1 MQNFQAKFEGYLTLH
16 YRPAQL
22 YTNKLGWYIEYATLT
37 DDQKSFRRKRIKL
50 NRLRKKCQTMMDF
63 RTKAESIVT
72 TINNQLQMH
81 YAPMQT
87 LPAMPQQM
95 QYVQVPVVSQATP
108 VMQYIA
114 PLPPL
119 PSAQAEQ
126 HQAEQAVAPMP
137 TVSEASKPT
146 KRSDTPVKKMFEEF
160 IKEKSKELKKTSMV
174 SYSTFCKQLAEWLQ
188 KNYPTLTTGEFTQ
201 EIAVEYLEFVNRGGN
216 SNGKKVVRTRLHAER
231 VSPRTYNNN
240 MKMGRG
246 VFTWAVEHCYLTENP
261 FAKIKKKRE
270 GEKTRTIIPAEDR
283 TRIFNYFKENNPAMC
298 IIMQM
303 VFTSLIRPI
312 EITRIQVEDIDF
324 VNHCIHLP
332 GNKTKNG
339 KSRDSRMDELLE
351 QMLLKHTKHAKP
363 TDYLFADKSWKCGK
377 QPMSQHSF
385 TNTWIDMRDEMKLP
399 KEYQLYSLR
408 DSGINSML
416 EEGIPALDVMQA
428 AGHSDL
434 SMTTRY
440 GNHKNP
446 NLIKK
451 LNNAAPSMIIG
462 DEKKS

>member
-1 MQNFQAKFEGYLTLH
+1 MSYRQA
-16 YRPAQL
+16 RL
-22 YTNKLGWYIEYATLT
+22 YNNKSQGLYIEYATLN
-37 DDQKSFRRKRIKL
+37 DENQYQRCRIRL
-50 NRLRKKCQTMMDF
+50 NRLWKQSSTMADF
-63 RTKAESIVT
+63 KVKAESVIMS
-72 TINNQLQMH
+72 INNQLQMH

-87 LPAMPQQM
+87 MPMVLPNPVQYVPAMQ
-95 QYVQVPVVSQATP
+95 P
-108 VMQYIA
+108 VMQYAA
-114 PLPPL
+114 PLPAL

-126 HQAEQAVAPMP
+126 QQAEQAVAPMP

-146 KRSDTPVKKMFEEF
+146 KRSETPVKKMFEEF

-174 SYSTFCKQLAEWLQ
+174 SYSTFCKQLTEWLQ
-188 KNYPTLTTGEFTQ
+188 KNYPTLTTGDFTQ

-246 VFTWAVEHCYLTENP
+246 VFTWAVEHCYLSENP

-270 GEKTRTIIPAEDR
+270 GKKTRTIIPAEDR

-332 GNKTKNG
+332 GTNIIAPADLMGYRNHPVYIRGSRHTPLPERAVLDAMRTLCELMKEEENAIVRAILGHFVFVYIHPYMDGNG
-339 KSRDSRMDELLE
+339 RTARFIM
-351 QMLLKHTKHAKP
+351 
-363 TDYLFADKSWKCGK
+363 
-377 QPMSQHSF
+377 
-385 TNTWIDMRDEMKLP
+385 
-399 KEYQLYSLR
+399 
-408 DSGINSML
+408 NSML
-416 EEGIPALDVMQA
+416 VTGGYD
-428 AGHSDL
+428 
-434 SMTTRY
+434 
-440 GNHKNP
+440 
-446 NLIKK
+446 
-451 LNNAAPSMIIG
+451 
-462 DEKKS
+462 

>member
-1 MQNFQAKFEGYLTLH
+1 MSNFQVNLGGATSMS
-16 YRPAQL
+16 YRQARL
-22 YTNKLGWYIEYATLT
+22 YNNKSQGWYIEYATLN
-37 DDQKSFRRKRIKL
+37 DENQYQRCRIRL
-50 NRLRKKCQTMMDF
+50 NRLWKQSSTMADF
-63 RTKAESIVT
+63 KVKAESVIMS
-72 TINNQLQMH
+72 INNQLQMH

-87 LPAMPQQM
+87 MPMVLPNPVQYVPVPAMQ
-95 QYVQVPVVSQATP
+95 P
-108 VMQYIA
+108 VMQYAA

-119 PSAQAEQ
+119 PSVQAEQ

-146 KRSDTPVKKMFEEF
+146 KRSETPVKKMLEEF
-160 IKEKSKELKKTSMV
+160 IKEKSKELKKTSIV

-339 KSRDSRMDELLE
+339 KSRDSRMDTLLE
-351 QMLLKHTKHAKP
+351 QMLLEHTKHAKP

-462 DEKKS
+462 DEKKA